1 MRRAIVWSMIGL
13 LALLAAGGAL
23 MAVEPKARVLA
34 FYVAHRVVRKVQNVI
49 DPPQSLAAA
58 RSSLFDT
65 ATAAVI
71 GPPGLPDEA
80 SSIVV
85 FIDYNC
91 IFCRRQFRVYEAMAA
106 EGRPPRVILRHLPH
120 SVESIALA
128 QALLAA
134 RRQGGVEAL
143 HRVMAAA
150 DRPLGPG
157 DLPDLARA
165 AGLDPERLLMDAAS
179 PEIEAL
185 LDGDIKLAWSLRIES
200 TPTMV
205 VGTEL
210 RYGVQAGD
218 ALAALT
224 AAAAGR

>member
-1 MRRAIVWSMIGL
+1 M
-13 LALLAAGGAL
+13 
-23 MAVEPKARVLA
+23 
-34 FYVAHRVVRKVQNVI
+34 
-49 DPPQSLAAA
+49 
-58 RSSLFDT
+58 
-65 ATAAVI
+65 
-71 GPPGLPDEA
+71 PDEA
-80 SSIVV
+80 SGIVV

-91 IFCRRQFRVYEAMAA
+91 IFCRRQFQVFEAMAA

-120 SVESIALA
+120 SVDSIALA

-134 RRQGGVEAL
+134 RQQGGAEAL

-150 DRPLGPG
+150 DQPLGPG

-165 AGLDPERLLMDAAS
+165 AGLDPERLRADAAS

-185 LDGDIKLAWSLRIES
+185 LDGDVKLAWSLRIES

-210 RYGVQAGD
+210 RRGVQSGD